1 MANEHGKK
9 YRAAAAQIDPERLY
23 SVQEAADLVKSTSYT
38 KFDSTIEVHMRLGI
52 DPRHADQIVRGTAV
66 LPHGTGKKIRIL
78 VFTQGEGE
86 RIARESGADYVGSDD
101 LIKQIEGG
109 WVDFDIAIATADMMG
124 KVGKL
129 GKILGRRGLMPSPK
143 SGTIVQQ
150 VSDLPRVID
159 EVRRGKVEFRND
171 KTGLIHI
178 SVGKISFEQRQIIEN
193 VLALID
199 AINKAKP
206 SGAKGTYVR
215 SIIVT
220 STMGPGIPL
229 EVAPAL
235 AASATMSA

>member
-9 YRAAAAQIDPERLY
+9 YRAAAAQIDPERQY

-86 RIARESGADYVGSDD
+86 RIARESGADYAGNDD

-150 VSDLPRVID
+150 VNDLPRVID

-178 SVGKISFEQRQIIEN
+178 GVGKISFEQRQIVEN

-215 SIIVT
+215 SITVT

-229 EVAPAL
+229 DVAPAL
-235 AASATMSA
+235 AASATMGG

>member
-1 MANEHGKK
+1 MAYEHGKK
-9 YRAAAAQIDPERLY
+9 YRAAAAQIEPEKLY
-23 SVQEAADLVKSTSYT
+23 TVQEAADLLKSTSFT
-38 KFDSTIEVHMRLGI
+38 KFDGTIEVHMRLGI

-86 RIARESGADYVGSDD
+86 RIAREAGADFVGNDD
-101 LIKQIEGG
+101 IIKQIEGG
-109 WVDFDIAIATADMMG
+109 WIDFDIAIASADMMG
-124 KVGKL
+124 KVGRL

-150 VSDLPRVID
+150 VGDLPRVIE

-178 SVGKISFEQRQIIEN
+178 GVGKISFEQKQIIEN

-206 SGAKGTYVR
+206 TGAKGTYIR
-215 SIIVT
+215 SITVT

-235 AASATMSA
+235 AASANMGA